1 MRVSEN
7 MLMALRNLKS
17 NKIRS
22 LLTMLGII
30 IGVGAVIVMVALGE
44 GAKQK
49 ITNSITAMGSN
60 LLMVSPGRGGRRGG
74 SFGGAQKFDIKILK
88 VIRDSSSYIEDIAPQ
103 AQGNKTVQYGGT
115 SLSTNIIGCTAS
127 YPNIRNYIVD
137 KGRFFTQTEEE
148 GKKRVAVI
156 GSYIAEELFAGID
169 PLNKE
174 LKIGQTRLK
183 IVGVLKE
190 KGQGGFGNNDD
201 LILVPLLTAQRRLFG
216 SDRLNMVSVKIR
228 DAQNMDRAYEQ
239 LYHAMLVKFKNKE
252 DKFAVRNQAEIL
264 STVQESSQTFTL
276 LLAGIAAVSLL
287 VGGIGIMNI
296 MLVSV
301 TERIREIGI
310 RKAIGAQ
317 KEEILLLF
325 LIEAIMLS
333 VTGGLIGILLGC
345 AAAKLAG
352 NISGWSTA
360 LTLQP
365 VLVAFVFSFAIGLF
379 FGVFPAY
386 KAAGLDPIEALRHE

>member
-7 MLMALRNLKS
+7 MLMALCNLKS
-17 NKIRS
+17 NKVRS

-30 IGVGAVIVMVALGE
+30 IGVAAVIVMVALGE
-44 GAKQK
+44 GAKKK
-49 ITNSITAMGSN
+49 ITESITAMGSN
-60 LLMVSPGRGGRRGG
+60 LLMVSPGRGHRRGG
-74 SFGGAQKFDIKILK
+74 SFGGAQEFDTKIIKLIQN
-88 VIRDSSSYIEDIAPQ
+88 SSSDIEAIAPQ
-103 AQGNKTVQYGGT
+103 AQGSKTVQYGGS
-115 SLSTNIIGCTAS
+115 SLSTNIIGCTVA
-127 YPNIRNYIVD
+127 YPDIRNYKVA
-137 KGRFFTQTEEE
+137 KGRFFTHTEEE
-148 GKKRVAVI
+148 GKRRVAVI
-156 GSYIAEELFAGID
+156 GSYVAEELFDGID
-169 PLNKE
+169 PLGKE
-174 LKIGQTRLK
+174 IKIGPTRLK
-183 IVGVLKE
+183 IIGVLQE

-201 LILVPLLTAQRRLFG
+201 LILIPLLTAQRRLFG
-216 SDRLNMVSVKIR
+216 SKRLSMVSVKINS
-228 DAQNMDRAYEQ
+228 AQNMDRAYEE
-239 LYHAMLVKFKNKE
+239 LYAAMLAKFKNKE

-264 STVQESSQTFTL
+264 STVQKSSQTFTL

-325 LIEAIMLS
+325 LIEAVLLS
-333 VTGGLIGILLGC
+333 VTGGVIGIIIGC
-345 AAAKLAG
+345 ATAKLAG
-352 NISGWSTA
+352 SFSGWTTA

-365 VLVAFVFSFAIGLF
+365 VIIAFVFSFAIGLF

>member
-1 MRVSEN
+1 VRISEN

-17 NKIRS
+17 NKVRS

-30 IGVGAVIVMVALGE
+30 IGVAAVIVMVALGE
-44 GAKQK
+44 GAKKK
-49 ITNSITAMGSN
+49 ITDSITAMGSN
-60 LLMVSPGRGGRRGG
+60 LLMVSPGRGHRRGG
-74 SFGGAQKFDIKILK
+74 SFGGAQEFDIKIIK
-88 VIRDSSSYIEDIAPQ
+88 VIKESSPYIEDLAPQ
-103 AQGNKTVQYGGT
+103 AQENKTIQYGGS
-115 SLSTNIIGCTAS
+115 SLATNIIGCTVS
-127 YPNIRNYIVD
+127 YPVIRNYKVA
-137 KGRFFTQTEEE
+137 KGRFFSHTEEE

-156 GSYIAEELFAGID
+156 GSYIAEELFDGIE
-169 PLNKE
+169 PVGKE
-174 LKIGQTRLK
+174 IKVGSTRLK
-183 IVGVLKE
+183 IIGVLQE

-201 LILVPLLTAQRRLFG
+201 LVLVPLLMAQRRLFG
-216 SDRLNMVSVKIR
+216 NNRLSIVSVKINS
-228 DAQNMDRAYEQ
+228 AANMDRAYEE
-239 LYHAMLVKFKNKE
+239 LYAAMLAKFKNKE
-252 DKFAVRNQAEIL
+252 EKFAVRNQAEIL

-325 LIEAIMLS
+325 LIEAVLLS
-333 VTGGLIGILLGC
+333 VTGGVLGILIGCG
-345 AAAKLAG
+345 AAKLAQ
-352 NISGWSTA
+352 NIFDWSIA
-360 LTLQP
+360 LTVQP
-365 VLVAFVFSFAIGLF
+365 VIVAFLFYFAIGLF

>member
-1 MRVSEN
+1 MKASEN
-7 MLMALRNLKS
+7 VMMAVRNIKS
-17 NKIRS
+17 NKVRS

-30 IGVGAVIVMVALGE
+30 IGVGAVIVMVSLGE

-49 ITNSITAMGSN
+49 ITASITAMGSN
-60 LLMVSPGRGGRRGG
+60 LLMVSPGRGGHRGG
-74 SFGGAQKFDIKILK
+74 SFGGAQEFDTKILK
-88 VIRDSSSYIEDIAPQ
+88 VIKNSTSDIEAIAPQ
-103 AQGNKTVQYGGT
+103 AQGNKTVQYGGS
-115 SLSTNIIGCTAS
+115 SLSTNIIGCTTS
-127 YPNIRNYIVD
+127 YPSIRNYKVD

-156 GSYIAEELFAGID
+156 GSYIAEELFTGLD

-174 LKIGQTRLK
+174 IKVGPTRLK
-183 IVGVLKE
+183 IIGVLKE

-201 LILVPLLTAQRRLFG
+201 LILVPLVMAQRRLFG
-216 SDRLNMVSVKIR
+216 SERLSMVSVKINS
-228 DAQNMDRAYEQ
+228 AQNMDAAYEQ
-239 LYHAMLVKFKNKE
+239 LYAAMLAKFKNKE

-317 KEEILLLF
+317 REEILLLF
-325 LIEAIMLS
+325 LIEAVMLS
-333 VTGGLIGILLGC
+333 VTGGLIGIVLGC
-345 AAAKLAG
+345 AAAKFAG
-352 NISGWSTA
+352 PLFGWTTV

-365 VLVAFVFSFAIGLF
+365 VIVAFAFSFVIGLF

>member
-1 MRVSEN
+1 VKVSEN
-7 MLMALRNLKS
+7 MQMAMRNLKS
-17 NKIRS
+17 NKVRS

-30 IGVGAVIVMVALGE
+30 IGVAAVIVMVALGE

-60 LLMVSPGRGGRRGG
+60 LLLVSPGRGGRRGG
-74 SFGGAQKFDIKILK
+74 SFGGAQEFDTKIIK
-88 VIRDSSSYIEDIAPQ
+88 VITKSSPYIEDIAPQ
-103 AQGNKTVQYGGT
+103 ARGGKTAQYGGS
-115 SLSTNIIGCTAS
+115 SLATNILGCTTS
-127 YPNIRNYIVD
+127 YPKIHNYKVD
-137 KGRFFTQTEEE
+137 KGRFFNQIEAE

-156 GSYIAEELFAGID
+156 GSYIAEELFDGVD

-174 LKIGQTRLK
+174 IKIGSTRLK
-183 IVGVLKE
+183 IIGVLKE

-201 LILVPLLTAQRRLFG
+201 LILVPLLMAQRRLFG
-216 SDRLNMVSVKIR
+216 SKRLSMISVKIN
-228 DAQNMDRAYEQ
+228 DAKNMDRAYEQ
-239 LYHAMLVKFKNKE
+239 LYNALLVRFKNKE

-264 STVQESSQTFTL
+264 ATVQESSQTFTL

-325 LIEAIMLS
+325 LIEAVMLS
-333 VTGGLIGILLGC
+333 VMGGLIGILLGC
-345 AAAKLAG
+345 ATAKLAG
-352 NISGWSTA
+352 NISGWTTA

-365 VLVAFVFSFAIGLF
+365 VVISFAFSFGIGLF

>member
-1 MRVSEN
+1 VKVSEN
-7 MLMALRNLKS
+7 MLMAVRNLKN
-17 NKIRS
+17 NKVRS

-30 IGVGAVIVMVALGE
+30 IGVAAVIVMVALGE
-44 GAKQK
+44 GAKKK
-49 ITNSITAMGSN
+49 ITDSITAMGSN
-60 LLMVSPGRGGRRGG
+60 LLMVSPGRGHRRGG
-74 SFGGAQKFDIKILK
+74 SFGGAQEFDTKIIK
-88 VIRDSSSYIEDIAPQ
+88 VVQNSSSDIEAVAPQ
-103 AQGNKTVQYGGT
+103 VQSSKTVQYGGS
-115 SLSTNIIGCTAS
+115 SLSTNIIGCTVS
-127 YPNIRNYIVD
+127 YPAIRNYKVE

-148 GKKRVAVI
+148 SKKRVAVI
-156 GSYIAEELFAGID
+156 GSYIAEELFDGID
-169 PLNKE
+169 PLGKE

-183 IVGVLKE
+183 IIGVLKE

-201 LILVPLLTAQRRLFG
+201 LILVPLLMAQRRLFG
-216 SDRLNMVSVKIR
+216 SKRLSMVSVKINS
-228 DAQNMDRAYEQ
+228 AQNMDRAYEE
-239 LYHAMLVKFKNKE
+239 LYAAMMVKFKNKE
-252 DKFAVRNQAEIL
+252 EKFAVRNQAEIL

-325 LIEAIMLS
+325 LIEAVLLS
-333 VTGGLIGILLGC
+333 VTGGVIGIMIGC
-345 AAAKLAG
+345 ATAKLAG
-352 NISGWSTA
+352 SFSGWTTA

-365 VLVAFVFSFAIGLF
+365 VIIAFAFSFAIGLF

>member
-1 MRVSEN
+1 VKVSEN
-7 MLMALRNLKS
+7 VMMAIRNIKS
-17 NKIRS
+17 NKVRS

-30 IGVGAVIVMVALGE
+30 IGVGAVIVMVSLGE
-44 GAKQK
+44 GAKRK
-49 ITNSITAMGSN
+49 ITDSITAMGSN

-74 SFGGAQKFDIKILK
+74 SFGGAQEFDTKIIK
-88 VIRDSSSYIEDIAPQ
+88 VIKNSTPYIEDIAPQ
-103 AQGNKTVQYGGT
+103 AQDSKTVQYGGS

-127 YPNIRNYIVD
+127 YPAIRNYKVD
-137 KGRFFTQTEEE
+137 KGRFFTRTEEE

-156 GSYIAEELFAGID
+156 GSYIAEELFAGLD

-174 LKIGQTRLK
+174 LKVGQTRLK
-183 IVGVLKE
+183 IIGVLKE

-216 SDRLNMVSVKIR
+216 NNRLGMVSVKINS
-228 DAQNMDRAYEQ
+228 AKNMDQAYEQ
-239 LYHAMLVKFKNKE
+239 LYAAMLVKFKNKE

-325 LIEAIMLS
+325 LIEAVMLS

-345 AAAKLAG
+345 ATAKIAG
-352 NISGWSTA
+352 SFSGWTTV

-365 VLVAFVFSFAIGLF
+365 VILAFAFSFVIGLF